1 MGEPFRLIRCVVSGL
16 LTNFEHDPQ
25 AALLALLTLGYC
37 LPLEVVLQSRWVDFN
52 LRERVWRL
60 ESGRR
65 PLTGPILDLLAH
77 YGSAAGDRG
86 EYMFTASCGGQLSKA
101 QALRR
106 VSQLSGGW
114 WTLATLRAWA
124 LKGCPDLAN
133 GDLRVEIL
141 REYAGRAESTAQVV
155 GLEREL
161 EARLRA
167 SVEVWHYV
175 LLMRRSVDELAG

>member
-1 MGEPFRLIRCVVSGL
+1 MSLRLISCVVSGL

-25 AALLALLTLGYC
+25 AALLAQLTLGYC
-37 LPLEVVLQSRWVDFN
+37 LPPEVVLQARWVDFD
-52 LRERVWRL
+52 LRERVWTI
-60 ESGRR
+60 ESGRL
-65 PLTGPILDLLAH
+65 PLTGPILDLLAR
-77 YGSAAGDRG
+77 YGAATGDRG
-86 EYMFTASCGGQLSKA
+86 EYMFTACCGGRLSKA

-124 LKGCPDLAN
+124 LKGCPDLASD
-133 GDLRVEIL
+133 DLRAEIL
-141 REYAGRAESTAQVV
+141 REYAGRGASTAQVV

-161 EARLRA
+161 ETRLRA
-167 SVEVWHYV
+167 SVEAWHDV